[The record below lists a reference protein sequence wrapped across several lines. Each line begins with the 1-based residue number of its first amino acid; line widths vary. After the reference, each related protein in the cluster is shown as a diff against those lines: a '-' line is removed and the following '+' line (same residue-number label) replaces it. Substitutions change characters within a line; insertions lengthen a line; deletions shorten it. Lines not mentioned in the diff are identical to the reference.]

1 MNKSNERFQN
11 MRALFKTLRTEGVLT
26 QAELKDHLQLQGST
40 ISYLVNDLRK
50 EGLVKNSE
58 RSIQT
63 VRVGKPGQLIELDND
78 LALFLGLYLEETFL
92 DAHII
97 GIADQEVHSQRIPL
111 DDCPPDELPD
121 RIIAIIN
128 QLLEVYDNIK
138 GIGIA
143 VKSVVD
149 RKGNLSSF
157 KRPLRANNVPKIWM
171 VEGFAS
177 RIRMAFPNKVVVV
190 ENDANCAAV
199 YCQSADKQASP
210 TSIVFIINEKPFGVG
225 CGIII
230 DGELFR
236 GFNGASGEIYFPNRS
251 IQEMV
256 ERNKNGP
263 DPEQIMALLRES
275 IVKSI
280 YFIDPQKV
288 YLTGGLFSYI
298 TEDAI
303 GRIKQLFAEVPYP
316 IEILSQPH
324 YSFPARGAVLLTA
337 DEYIE
342 NLLSGMERRL

>member
-1 MNKSNERFQN
+1 MNKSSERFQN
-11 MRALFKTLRTEGVLT
+11 MLSLFKTLRTEGVLT
-26 QAELKDHLQLQGST
+26 QAELKEHMRLQGST

-50 EGLVKNSE
+50 EGLVKNSDKC
-58 RSIQT
+58 IQT

-78 LALFLGLYLEETFL
+78 HALFLGLYLEETFL

-111 DDCPPDELPD
+111 DDCPPEKLPD

-128 QLLEVYDNIK
+128 HLKDVYDSIR

-157 KRPLRANNVPKIWM
+157 KRPLTTNQVPKIWM
-171 VEGFAS
+171 VEGFND
-177 RIRMAFPNKVVVV
+177 RIRHAFPNHVVVV

-199 YCQSADKQASP
+199 YCQSADKHANP
-210 TSIVFIINEKPFGVG
+210 TSMVFIINEKPFGIG
-225 CGIII
+225 CGIMI

-236 GFNGASGEIYFPNRS
+236 GFNGASGEIYFSNRS
-251 IQEMV
+251 IQDLV
-256 ERNKNGP
+256 EQNKNGQN
-263 DPEQIMALLRES
+263 PEQIMTLLRES

-280 YFIDPQKV
+280 YFFDPQKV
-288 YLTGGLFSYI
+288 YLTGGLFSYVTKETI
-298 TEDAI
+298 A
-303 GRIKQLFAEVPYP
+303 RIHQLFADIPYS
-316 IEILSQPH
+316 IEILTQPH

-337 DEYIE
+337 DEYIQ

>member
-11 MRALFKTLRTEGVLT
+11 MFALFKTLRTEGVLT
-26 QAELKDHLQLQGST
+26 QAELKDRLQLQGST

-50 EGLVKNSE
+50 EGLIKNSE
-58 RSIQT
+58 KSIQT

-78 LALFLGLYLEETFL
+78 HSLFLGLYLEETFL

-97 GIADQEVHSQRIPL
+97 GVADQEVHSQRIPL
-111 DDCPPDELPD
+111 DDCAPDVLPD

-128 QLLEVYDNIK
+128 QLKEVYDSIK

-149 RKGNLSSF
+149 RMGNLSSF
-157 KRPLRANNVPKIWM
+157 KRPLRTSDVPKIWM
-171 VEGFAS
+171 VEGFTS
-177 RIRMAFPNKVVVV
+177 RIRMAFPDNVVVV

-210 TSIVFIINEKPFGVG
+210 TSMVFIINEKPFGVG
-225 CGIII
+225 CGIMI

-236 GFNGASGEIYFPNRS
+236 GFNGASGEIYFSNRS
-251 IQEMV
+251 IQDLV
-256 ERNKNGP
+256 EQNKNGQ
-263 DPEQIMALLRES
+263 DPEQIMTLLRES

-298 TEDAI
+298 TEAAI
-303 GRIKQLFAEVPYP
+303 DRIEKLFADFPYP
-316 IEILSQPH
+316 VKILSQPH

-342 NLLSGMERRL
+342 NLLSGMERR